1 MKRKEAYMDDLRP
14 IVYLVGIGMG
24 GEDQLTGRA
33 MDCLEAAQVV
43 MGADRMLDSVSA
55 YTDKKRIFS
64 AYKPSEMVQWLGSF
78 RWDEAALVLSGD
90 TGFYSG
96 AEAAAKAFVR
106 EGWDVEFVPGVSS
119 LSYFCARLGKSWQN
133 VHPAVSYTHL
143 YRQKGNDDEYDFS
156 QNHTYQLYLCK
167 VHQMPPFSLENW

>member
-55 YTDKKRIFS
+55 YTDKKPISQVRWFS
-64 AYKPSEMVQWLGSF
+64 GWAASGGMRQPWCCRETPAFTAGLRRRPRHLCVKDGTWNLCRVCPACPISAPDWERAGRMFIRSAAMDGSVM
-78 RWDEAALVLSGD
+78 W
-90 TGFYSG
+90 
-96 AEAAAKAFVR
+96 
-106 EGWDVEFVPGVSS
+106 WPI
-119 LSYFCARLGKSWQN
+119 
-133 VHPAVSYTHL
+133 
-143 YRQKGNDDEYDFS
+143 
-156 QNHTYQLYLCK
+156 
-167 VHQMPPFSLENW
+167 

>member
-55 YTDKKRIFS
+55 YTDKKRVFS

-96 AEAAAKAFVR
+96 AEAAAKAFLR
-106 EGWDVEFVPGVSS
+106 EG
-119 LSYFCARLGKSWQN
+119 
-133 VHPAVSYTHL
+133 
-143 YRQKGNDDEYDFS
+143 
-156 QNHTYQLYLCK
+156 
-167 VHQMPPFSLENW
+167 

>member
-78 RWDEAALVLSGD
+78 RWDEAALVFRACPACPISAPDWERAGRMFIRSAAMDGTAMWLPISAALGAVLSCW
-90 TGFYSG
+90 
-96 AEAAAKAFVR
+96 AEPAACR
-106 EGWDVEFVPGVSS
+106 I
-119 LSYFCARLGKSWQN
+119 C
-133 VHPAVSYTHL
+133 AVSWSAA
-143 YRQKGNDDEYDFS
+143 E
-156 QNHTYQLYLCK
+156 
-167 VHQMPPFSLENW
+167 

>member
-55 YTDKKRIFS
+55 YTDKKRVFS

-96 AEAAAKAFVR
+96 AEAAAKAFLR
-106 EGWDVEFVPGVSS
+106 EGWDVNLFRVYPACPISAPGWERAGRMSIRSAAMEGIVMWWPISAAS
-119 LSYFCARLGKSWQN
+119 RAVLFCWAEPAACRIC
-133 VHPAVSYTHL
+133 AVSWSAA
-143 YRQKGNDDEYDFS
+143 E
-156 QNHTYQLYLCK
+156 
-167 VHQMPPFSLENW
+167 

>member
-55 YTDKKRIFS
+55 YTDKKRVFS

-78 RWDEAALVLSGD
+78 LWDEAALVLSGD

-96 AEAAAKAFVR
+96 AEAAAKAFLR
-106 EGWDVEFVPGVSS
+106 EGWDVEFVPVYPACPISAPGWERAGRMSIRSAAMEGIVMWWPISAAS
-119 LSYFCARLGKSWQN
+119 RAVLFCWAEPAACRIC
-133 VHPAVSYTHL
+133 AVSWSAA
-143 YRQKGNDDEYDFS
+143 E
-156 QNHTYQLYLCK
+156 
-167 VHQMPPFSLENW
+167 

>member
-55 YTDKKRIFS
+55 YTDKKRVFS
-64 AYKPSEMVQWLGSF
+64 GRGSP
-78 RWDEAALVLSGD
+78 
-90 TGFYSG
+90 G
-96 AEAAAKAFVR
+96 AVR
-106 EGWDVEFVPGVSS
+106 RYGLLQRS
-119 LSYFCARLGKSWQN
+119 
-133 VHPAVSYTHL
+133 
-143 YRQKGNDDEYDFS
+143 
-156 QNHTYQLYLCK
+156 
-167 VHQMPPFSLENW
+167 

>member
-1 MKRKEAYMDDLRP
+1 MKGKEAYMDDLRP

-55 YTDKKRIFS
+55 YTDKKRVFS

-90 TGFYSG
+90 TGFYIFAGRMGCGICSG
-96 AEAAAKAFVR
+96 CIQPVLFLRQVGKELAECPS
-106 EGWDVEFVPGVSS
+106 GQQPW
-119 LSYFCARLGKSWQN
+119 
-133 VHPAVSYTHL
+133 
-143 YRQKGNDDEYDFS
+143 KG
-156 QNHTYQLYLCK
+156 L
-167 VHQMPPFSLENW
+167 

>member
-55 YTDKKRIFS
+55 YTDKKRVFS

-96 AEAAAKAFVR
+96 AEAAAKAFLR

-133 VHPAVSYTHL
+133 VHPVSSHGRDCDVKPRIPNCRPKCVL
-143 YRQKGNDDEYDFS
+143 Q
-156 QNHTYQLYLCK
+156 
-167 VHQMPPFSLENW
+167 

>member
-90 TGFYSG
+90 TGFTAGLRRRPRHLCVKDGTWNLCRVCPACPISAPGWERAGRMSIRSVAMDGTAMWLPISAALG
-96 AEAAAKAFVR
+96 AVLSCWAEPAACR
-106 EGWDVEFVPGVSS
+106 I
-119 LSYFCARLGKSWQN
+119 C
-133 VHPAVSYTHL
+133 AVSWSAA
-143 YRQKGNDDEYDFS
+143 E
-156 QNHTYQLYLCK
+156 
-167 VHQMPPFSLENW
+167 